1 MMLGTQATSLWKLEE
16 TTSSMLGP
24 DKSFS
29 VFRWRFLGF
38 SSEHSFIS
46 LMSCNLHHRMHA
58 SEGSDELCLC
68 TSCGLFQRNPKDF
81 APGRLLF
88 ITNSSQLPLTL
99 SSCLAL
105 EDIRE
110 IYRNA
115 LKKRCSICIH
125 VHRVGF
131 VNPGSL

>member
-1 MMLGTQATSLWKLEE
+1 MMLGIQATSLWELEE
-16 TTSSMLGP
+16 TTMHAWPGQVL
-24 DKSFS
+24 FS
-29 VFRWRFLGF
+29 VWWRLLGF

-105 EDIRE
+105 EHTRE

-115 LKKRCSICIH
+115 LKKRCSLCIH
-125 VHRVGF
+125 VHHVS
-131 VNPGSL
+131 GS